1 MEWQLASDPIVME
14 SAVYVYCAVKSARR
28 PSTTGSPEGLPA
40 ASAPEALRLAPSI
53 WLIVCAVPIELYGP
67 GALEPRLRD
76 LEWVASIAVAHESVV
91 ESFARRRALVVVP
104 MKLFTMFSSREKAV
118 VEIGRRRANIERSM
132 RRIAGC
138 EEWGIRVVRSSSAPS
153 TDAPN
158 GDAGGSGDSRHGAG
172 ARFLTARKNAS
183 DAAKA
188 MRAAV
193 LAAAD
198 RAFVRLSTVA
208 RDAAQRPRRQE
219 SGTNPPILEG
229 AFLVPVRARTRFKTE
244 ARRQAAVCAAAG
256 GHMTLTGPWPAYNF
270 VVSPEESA

>member
-1 MEWQLASDPIVME
+1 MERQLASDPNVIE
-14 SAVYVYCAVKSARR
+14 SAVYVYCAIKSARR
-28 PSTTGSPEGLPA
+28 PSTKGSPGGLPA

-53 WLIVCAVPIELYGP
+53 WLIVSSVPIDLYGP
-67 GALEPRLRD
+67 GALEPRLRE

-91 ESFARRRALVVVP
+91 ESFARRRAMAVVP

-118 VEIGRRRANIERSM
+118 VEIGRRRANIGRSM

-138 EEWGIRVVRSSSAPS
+138 EEWGIRVVRSSSAPVS
-153 TDAPN
+153 DAPK
-158 GDAGGSGDSRHGAG
+158 GGAGVSGDSRHGAG
-172 ARFLTARKNAS
+172 ARFLNARKNAR
-183 DAAKA
+183 DAAKQ

-193 LAAAD
+193 LATAG
-198 RAFVRLSTVA
+198 RAFMRLSKVA
-208 RDAAQRPRRQE
+208 RDAAQRPRSQE

-244 ARRQAAVCAAAG
+244 ARRQAAACAAAG

-270 VVSPEESA
+270 VGSPEKSV